1 MKSYIG
7 ADLGGT
13 KLLLGELDEA
23 GRILRRE
30 RFPSGPLS
38 QREALDLLQRALDSF
53 LSTRSPGY
61 EPAAVGLGLIG
72 RVDSKTGTWHEIDR
86 DRGEP
91 LALGRLLRE
100 RCGLPCFAD
109 NDVRS
114 AAKAELRFGEG
125 RKSRNFIY
133 LNIGTGIAAG
143 FVSGGR
149 MITGGHCNAGEVG
162 HTSSG
167 LSLGVPCPC
176 GRTDCAEAVASG
188 SGIDRCARLL
198 RRSFPDTALTIPESG
213 RVSAGEVFRLSGEDA
228 LCRALT
234 ENAATAIA
242 NLIMNLVRFSDPD
255 TVVLGG
261 GVVADGF
268 LYPRILEK
276 LNAHTVRFVTR
287 GVRLTSLDPAAIG
300 LLGAGC
306 NAIMGM
312 EEEQ

>member
-23 GRILRRE
+23 GRILRTARY
-30 RFPSGPLS
+30 PSGPLS
-38 QREALDLLQRALDSF
+38 QREALDLLQNALDKF
-53 LSTRSPGY
+53 LATRTPGY

-72 RVDSKTGTWHEIDR
+72 RIDGKTGVWHEIDR
-86 DRGEP
+86 DRGES
-91 LALGRLLRE
+91 LALGQLLGE
-100 RCGLPCFAD
+100 RCGLPCFLD

-114 AAKAELRFGEG
+114 ATKAELRFGEG
-125 RKSRNFIY
+125 RLTRDFVY

-176 GRTDCAEAVASG
+176 GRSDCAEAIASG

-198 RRSFPDTALTIPESG
+198 RRRFPDSALRVPESG

-228 LCRALT
+228 LCHALT

-268 LYPRILEK
+268 LFPRILEK

-287 GVRLTSLDPAAIG
+287 GIRLTSLDPAAIG
-300 LLGAGC
+300 LLGAC
-306 NAIMGM
+306 SNAILGM
-312 EEEQ
+312 EETA